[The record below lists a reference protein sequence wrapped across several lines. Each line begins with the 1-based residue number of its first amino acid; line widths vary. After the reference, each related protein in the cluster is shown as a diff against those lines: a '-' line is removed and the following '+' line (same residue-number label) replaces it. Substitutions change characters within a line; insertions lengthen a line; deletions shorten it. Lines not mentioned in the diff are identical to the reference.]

1 MWILKGC
8 KVHNYLICEDLS
20 KIGFKLALKPIRLQ
34 GGLAFFARRLGTKK
48 PALTRRGLFW
58 LVVRVS

>member
-20 KIGFKLALKPIRLQ
+20 KIGFKLALKPIRPQ
-34 GGLAFFARRLGTKK
+34 GGCTFFVQRAVTKK

-58 LVVRVS
+58 LVVS

>member
-20 KIGFKLALKPIRLQ
+20 KIGFKLALKPIRPQ
-34 GGLAFFARRLGTKK
+34 GGVYVFCTAGGSKK
-48 PALTRRGLFW
+48 PALARRGFC
-58 LVVRVS
+58 